1 MNRAQLRQSIKNFI
15 NEPDPDEQIDAI
27 INDAIEY
34 AYSDLS
40 NIDKRIET
48 TYAPSVN
55 GSIQLPDNLL
65 RIVSIEPKLSKNSKR
80 IGNVILTDQEGI
92 FTIKYEAERDM
103 IVDDNVE
110 LDLHKRLEK
119 AIVLYA
125 AAQYFDY
132 RKKTEQAQWLYAK
145 YENVKGEFSYISDID
160 AEEGVSDVYRGVS
173 EDE

>member
-48 TYAPSVN
+48 TYAPSPVN

-65 RIVSIEPKLSKNSKR
+65 RIVSIEPKLSNSKR

-92 FTIKYEAERDM
+92 FTIKYEAERGYDC
-103 IVDDNVE
+103 
-110 LDLHKRLEK
+110 
-119 AIVLYA
+119 
-125 AAQYFDY
+125 
-132 RKKTEQAQWLYAK
+132 
-145 YENVKGEFSYISDID
+145 
-160 AEEGVSDVYRGVS
+160 
-173 EDE
+173 